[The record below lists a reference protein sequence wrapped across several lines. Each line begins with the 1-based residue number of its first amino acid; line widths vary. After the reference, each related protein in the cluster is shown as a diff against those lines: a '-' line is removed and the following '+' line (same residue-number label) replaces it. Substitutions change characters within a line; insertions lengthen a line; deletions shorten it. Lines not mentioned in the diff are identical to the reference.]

1 MRENHLAREKR
12 RLAEGREKKGFP
24 YWVFLGVA
32 KTIVGWLFFFW
43 CVYSSMSVSTLSQF
57 FCDLLFF
64 PSSSTNGHRKYP
76 PFIFSIDRCAASC
89 AGGPTE
95 FDSQVLTTNPS
106 FDFFPFRVASNTGS
120 NAVIQMG
127 GGGETKRTSGLLV
140 R

>member
-24 YWVFLGVA
+24 YWVFLGDA
-32 KTIVGWLFFFW
+32 KTIDGSLFFGVCILPCQFQRF
-43 CVYSSMSVSTLSQF
+43 LSF
-57 FCDLLFF
+57 FVICFFF

-76 PFIFSIDRCAASC
+76 PFIFFIDRCAAFC

-120 NAVIQMG
+120 NAHR
-127 GGGETKRTSGLLV
+127 GEG
-140 R
+140 

>member
-32 KTIVGWLFFFW
+32 KTIDGWLFFLV
-43 CVYSSMSVSTLSQF
+43 CVFFHVSFNAFSVF
-57 FCDLLFF
+57 FDLLSF
-64 PSSSTNGHRKYP
+64 PSSSKNGHRKYP
-76 PFIFSIDRCAASC
+76 LFIFSIDRCAAFC
-89 AGGPTE
+89 AGGLTE

-120 NAVIQMG
+120 NAVMQIG
-127 GGGETKRTSGLLV
+127 GRGKLSAPQLC
-140 R
+140 